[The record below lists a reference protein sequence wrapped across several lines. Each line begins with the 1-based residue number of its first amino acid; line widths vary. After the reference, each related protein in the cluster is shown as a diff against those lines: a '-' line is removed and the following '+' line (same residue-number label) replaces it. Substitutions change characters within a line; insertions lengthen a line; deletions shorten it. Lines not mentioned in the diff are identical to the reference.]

1 MVVRL
6 DFASSLIRR
15 AESLV
20 HLVHLAVEKL
30 LVFGHLLIGEDLRVI
45 VVEAAFCFK
54 PTIVLHVVRIT
65 HLLQIGLRV
74 VGLDLEFLQLVELGA
89 PVELDIHCY
98 FLVFILWK
106 RAWTIGSSSGGVIW
120 IF

>member
-30 LVFGHLLIGEDLRVI
+30 LVLGHLLIGEDLRVI
-45 VVEAAFCFK
+45 IVEAAFCFK
-54 PTIVLHVVRIT
+54 PTIVLHVV
-65 HLLQIGLRV
+65 
-74 VGLDLEFLQLVELGA
+74 
-89 PVELDIHCY
+89 
-98 FLVFILWK
+98 
-106 RAWTIGSSSGGVIW
+106 
-120 IF
+120 